1 MLTMFLSQD
10 VKLATVR
17 DSDSYFTFFV
27 LFLWIEC
34 LDFFLNFAR
43 VFR

>member
-17 DSDSYFTFFV
+17 DSDSYFTFFR
-27 LFLWIEC
+27 FIP
-34 LDFFLNFAR
+34 LD
-43 VFR
+43 